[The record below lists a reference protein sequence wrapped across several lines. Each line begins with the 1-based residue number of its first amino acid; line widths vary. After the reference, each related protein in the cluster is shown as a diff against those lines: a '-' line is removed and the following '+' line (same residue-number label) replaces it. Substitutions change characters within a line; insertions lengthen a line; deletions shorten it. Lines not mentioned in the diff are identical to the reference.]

1 MKTRGRAPAPARL
14 PAAPAASI
22 ASVACVMSLVLLLAG
37 CGSKNDA
44 SERNFSAAVTH
55 YLDDNG
61 DLCLDVGPFP
71 VDVSDTDLKLQAS
84 EPAGHASRMAALQRA
99 GLVGSIDVSLGQLG
113 FVDNR
118 PTGHRLRVRRYDL
131 TTAGRDAYR
140 KIVADEIAASGK
152 KEPERGDICYG
163 KLALE
168 KVTGWD
174 GPAQVDGKQEAS
186 VRYTYKVASLSEWAK
201 VPAIGTAFPYVT
213 NTVAGAGEQPL
224 TTLMILTDKGWAAK
238 TP

>member
-1 MKTRGRAPAPARL
+1 MKTRGCPLAPAWP
-14 PAAPAASI
+14 PAAPAASL
-22 ASVACVMSLVLLLAG
+22 ASVACVVSLSLLLAG

-44 SERNFSAAVTH
+44 SERNFSTAVTQ

-71 VDVSDTDLKLQAS
+71 VDVSDSDLKLQAS
-84 EPAGHASRMAALQRA
+84 EPAGHAARMAALQQA
-99 GLVGSIDVSLGQLG
+99 GLVSSIDVSLGQLG
-113 FVDNR
+113 FVNDR
-118 PTGHRLRVRRYDL
+118 PTGHRLHVRRYDL

-174 GPAQVDGKQEAS
+174 DPAQVDGKQEAS
-186 VRYTYKVASLSEWAK
+186 VRYTYKVGSLSEWAK
-201 VPAIGTAFPYVT
+201 VPAIGTAFPYVA
-213 NTVAGAGEQPL
+213 NTVAGAGEQSL
-224 TTLMILTDKGWAAK
+224 TTVMMLTDKGWVAK

>member
-1 MKTRGRAPAPARL
+1 MKTRGCPLAPAWL
-14 PAAPAASI
+14 PAASAASL
-22 ASVACVMSLVLLLAG
+22 APVACVMSLALLLAG

-44 SERNFSAAVTH
+44 SERNFAMAVTQ

-71 VDVSDTDLKLQAS
+71 VDVSDTDLKLQTS
-84 EPAGHASRMAALQRA
+84 EPAGHAARMAALQHA
-99 GLVGSIDVSLGQLG
+99 GLVSSIDVSLGQLG
-113 FVDNR
+113 FVDDR

-174 GPAQVDGKQEAS
+174 GPTQVDGKQEAS
-186 VRYTYKVASLSEWAK
+186 VRYTYKVASLSDWAK
-201 VPAIGTAFPYVT
+201 VPAVGAAFPFVT
-213 NTVAGAGEQPL
+213 NTVAGAGEQSL
-224 TTLMILTDKGWAAK
+224 TTVMKLTDKGWVARI
-238 TP
+238 P

>member
-1 MKTRGRAPAPARL
+1 MKTTGRMLAPAWL
-14 PAAPAASI
+14 PTAAAVSAI
-22 ASVACVMSLVLLLAG
+22 SLALLLAG

-44 SERNFSAAVTH
+44 SERNFSAALTH

-71 VDVSDTDLKLQAS
+71 VDVSEVDLKQQAN
-84 EPAGHASRMAALQRA
+84 EPAGHAAQMAALQHV

-113 FVDNR
+113 FVDDR

-140 KIVADEIAASGK
+140 KIVADVVAASGK

-163 KLALE
+163 KLALG

-174 GPAQVDGKQEAS
+174 GPTQVNGRQEAS
-186 VRYTYKVASLSEWAK
+186 VRYTYKVESLADWAK
-201 VPAIGTAFPYVT
+201 GPEVGAAFPYVT
-213 NTVAGAGEQPL
+213 NTVTGAGEQSL
-224 TTLMILTDKGWAAK
+224 TTVMVLTSKGWVAK
-238 TP
+238 TS